1 MFISLKVLNILNN
14 FINTLKYKMTIK
26 STLKGE
32 KMFKNLKIAQ
42 KIVIC
47 FILVS
52 IIFGIVGGIGI
63 IQIKKIN
70 SNSTIMYEDNVK
82 HARKVSLLKETFLL
96 IHSDLILF
104 LNTTNEEKKQKL
116 KKEIQVLTEEAM
128 KLSEELEKTSSFGS
142 EAELLKEFNNN
153 HEKYMMARKN
163 FLDLLETNK
172 IEEAKSAFETVE
184 KERQLIFESIN
195 KLVQTNL
202 QEADESNKNNNLI
215 YKTSFSV
222 MLWLVISGFTFA
234 IILGLFIANSISKKL
249 KNVLGFAIALSE
261 GNLTKRIEVSSNDEI
276 GELATALNIAGE
288 NTRKLISTVIHSAKN
303 VNHSSIEL
311 ISTIDKIT
319 KKMGSINE
327 ATREISSKAGELS
340 ATTQEINASIEEIN
354 INTTEL
360 SKKSKEGDFA
370 SKEIQLRATEIK
382 NKGIKSIEISKELFK
397 EKQINI
403 QKAIEA
409 GKVVEEIKI
418 MANSIANIASQTN
431 LLALN
436 AAIESARAGEM
447 GRGFAVVSDEIRK
460 LAEQSTMSVQNIQ
473 AIIHEVNIVFENL
486 VSNSRDIMAFIDN
499 NVNPDYELF
508 IDTAIQYENDA
519 EFIKKM
525 SSEISHGSS
534 IILNAIEQTNVAI
547 EVVSLTAQQSAE
559 NSEGIFN
566 NVDDTTK
573 EILEVL
579 KLAQQQS
586 ELAEELNLLI
596 KKFEI

>member
-1 MFISLKVLNILNN
+1 
-14 FINTLKYKMTIK
+14 MTIK

>member
-1 MFISLKVLNILNN
+1 
-14 FINTLKYKMTIK
+14 
-26 STLKGE
+26 
-32 KMFKNLKIAQ
+32 MFKNLKIAQ

>member
-1 MFISLKVLNILNN
+1 
-14 FINTLKYKMTIK
+14 
-26 STLKGE
+26 
-32 KMFKNLKIAQ
+32 MFKNLKIAQ

-409 GKVVEEIKI
+409 GKIVEEIKI

>member
-1 MFISLKVLNILNN
+1 
-14 FINTLKYKMTIK
+14 MTIK

-70 SNSTIMYEDNVK
+70 SNSTMMYEHNVK
-82 HARKVSLLKETFLL
+82 HERKFSLLKETFLL
-96 IHSDLILF
+96 IHSDLISF

-116 KKEIQVLTEEAM
+116 KKEIQVLTEEVM
-128 KLSEELEKTSSFGS
+128 KLSEELEKTRSFGS
-142 EAELLKEFNNN
+142 EAELLKKFHNN

-195 KLVQTNL
+195 KLVQINL
-202 QEADESNKNNNLI
+202 QEADESNKHNNLI

-360 SKKSKEGDFA
+360 SKKSKEGNFA